1 MNVRTTFAT
10 CVAVAVFLALMAL
23 VGAMETE
30 DLVAHDTWMADVRE
44 AGEWTLW

>member
-1 MNVRTTFAT
+1 MDVKTVAVT
-10 CVAVAVFLALMAL
+10 CVVAALLMTLLAF

-44 AGEWTLW
+44 AGEWVLW